1 MNTVFAIVFSCG
13 LAVSLGALHRP
24 ALSANPASPIS
35 PISPA
40 NPITPASPA
49 KPGPLNHPAGPGMN
63 PGDSITVPARPTL
76 PALTPA
82 VPAVPAAPSVAGAAA
97 LNWAAAEAP
106 YLSGHVQIT
115 FPADFSKAGEAYF
128 EPGGTPD
135 WIIFQA
141 IARGGDETNYQMYV
155 AKLARTAAGVIAG
168 LDPAVKPIRLSP
180 PKSSSTCGWFHP
192 TEAGRVIFGCTTIEP
207 KDDTVPG
214 YSRDKSSYTWKF
226 PSEMRVVSR
235 TVEAMVKDKL
245 GAAEAAKVLADRKDV
260 KAVVPVFVQPNA
272 AVGEGYAAECSFSGD
287 GRFLL
292 YTYRDPKTSN
302 PDIWVM
308 DTKTGKHTALVTAK
322 GYNGGPFFSPDA
334 KRIVYRSDR
343 KGDSNLQ
350 LFIADLASDPATGAI
365 TGAEKE
371 TQITDDSNVNWT
383 PFWHPSGA
391 YLIFASS
398 KAGHK
403 NYEVFS
409 IDATGDKAPADR
421 AWTRVTECEGFDGL
435 PVFNT
440 TGDLMMWT
448 SQRGGKLPGEEKP
461 SSQIWIAQVGVKS
474 GSW

>member
-1 MNTVFAIVFSCG
+1 MNNAAAMVLSCG
-13 LAVSLGALHRP
+13 FAVSLGALHRP
-24 ALSANPASPIS
+24 TLVTNSDYPANPANLEY
-35 PISPA
+35 PA
-40 NPITPASPA
+40 GPA
-49 KPGPLNHPAGPGMN
+49 KPGPLSHPAGPAMN
-63 PGDSITVPARPTL
+63 PGDSITIPARPTT
-76 PALTPA
+76 PALAPS
-82 VPAVPAAPSVAGAAA
+82 VPAVPATASIAEAAA

-141 IARGGDETNYQMYV
+141 IAKGDKETNYQMYV
-155 AKLARTAAGVIAG
+155 ARLARNSAGVITG
-168 LDPAVKPIRLSP
+168 LDPAAKPIRLSP

-192 TEAGRVIFGCTTIEP
+192 TDAGRVIFGCTTVEP

-214 YSRDKSSYTWKF
+214 YSRDRSSYTWKF

-235 TVEAMVKDKL
+235 TVEAMVKDKFN
-245 GAAEAAKVLADRKDV
+245 AVEAAKVLADRKDV
-260 KAVVPVFVQPNA
+260 KENMPAFALPNA
-272 AVGEGYAAECSFSGD
+272 ASGDGYAAECSVSND

-292 YTYRDPKTSN
+292 YTYRDPKTNN
-302 PDIWVM
+302 PDIWVL

-350 LFIADLASDPATGAI
+350 LFIADLAIDPATGAI
-365 TGAEKE
+365 TGALKE

-383 PFWHPSGA
+383 PFWHPSGES
-391 YLIFASS
+391 LIFASS
-398 KAGHK
+398 KAGHR
-403 NYEVFS
+403 NYEVFA
-409 IDATGDKAPADR
+409 IDVTSDTLPADR
-421 AWTRVTECEGFDGL
+421 QWDRITECDGFDGL
-435 PVFNT
+435 PVFST
-440 TGDLMMWT
+440 TGELMMWT

-461 SSQIWIAQVGVKS
+461 SSQIWIAKVGAKS